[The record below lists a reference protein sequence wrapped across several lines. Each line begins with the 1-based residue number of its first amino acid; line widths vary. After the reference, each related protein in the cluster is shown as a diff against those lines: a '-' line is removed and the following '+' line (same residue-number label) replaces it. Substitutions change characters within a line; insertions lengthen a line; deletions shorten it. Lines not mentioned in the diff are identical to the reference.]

1 MQGTA
6 SQLKSTYQTFNDLR
20 LRNGYVA
27 ISDVQRLVLIL
38 QKAGVAG
45 EMTPELEGKFEAAA
59 DFLFVRINNFHRV
72 LENDSNVDT
81 TGEVIAE
88 LEELL
93 DLADATIASD
103 FSELKDTSTMLG
115 LAAQAAGRVLVA
127 YLDEVRHMQDEQ
139 LAQQSAA
146 VDKQL
151 TFLRV
156 TLIVLMLLGVV
167 SLFLLRRDRDARQA
181 QEEAEARVRHLA
193 FNDPLTGLPNR
204 VHFQDRLGA
213 MLDVPDPSVALLL
226 VDLDGF
232 KAINDTYGHAAGDAV
247 LRHVAVILQDA
258 VRPHGGIAARL
269 GGDEFAVLLQM
280 PDESPLKCLCAD
292 IIEMIARPLQFEREM
307 LQVNASIGLA
317 MDADIRSG
325 ISLDTDNLTRAADFA
340 LYASKSAGKGQ
351 CTVYDEVLEQQFLRR
366 QAMVNEMPRAI
377 NDGNMEFY
385 LQPKVNLAT
394 GSTYGFEALVRWRRN
409 GVIVPPEDFISTA
422 EESGVIMDID
432 RFVLCAA
439 SRVIAQFNKE
449 HGTDLSVSVNFS
461 TVHFN
466 SPKLINVVNDAL
478 VASGLPPELLTIEI
492 TETVEMQDW
501 TQAGDIISEIHQL
514 GARISIDDFGAGFS
528 SLAYLRTT
536 VADEIKIDRSLVEEI
551 ETSDT
556 SRFLLDAVLDIARNL
571 ELDVVVE
578 GVETQRQVDIVRG
591 LGATSIQGFFY
602 GEPVP
607 ANVALARALAEHT
620 PTEHRSAS

>member
-72 LENDSNVDT
+72 LENESNVDT
-81 TGEVIAE
+81 TREVIAE
-88 LEELL
+88 LEKLL

-115 LAAQAAGRVLVA
+115 VAAQAAGRVLVA

-213 MLDVPDPSVALLL
+213 MLDVSDPSVALLL

-280 PDESPLKCLCAD
+280 PDESPLECLCAD

-325 ISLDTDNLTRAADFA
+325 ISLDTDSLTRAADFA

-409 GVIVPPEDFISTA
+409 GVIVSPEDFISTA

-466 SPKLINVVNDAL
+466 SPKLIKVVNDAL